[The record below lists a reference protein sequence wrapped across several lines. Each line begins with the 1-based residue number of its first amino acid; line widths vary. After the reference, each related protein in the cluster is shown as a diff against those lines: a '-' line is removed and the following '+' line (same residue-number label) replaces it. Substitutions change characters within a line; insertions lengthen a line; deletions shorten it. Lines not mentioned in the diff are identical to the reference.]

1 VIENQKPN
9 GTILMD
15 KSMQKLVYQRLSAK
29 ISGKS
34 FWFFWFAVLVMLA
47 SVFAAHAQSTSNI
60 SQTSSDAVDLQELT
74 RQAVSHYDQR
84 RQQAENYTYLKH
96 GRFKRFD
103 NRGKFHWESTTMEI
117 VFIYGGQDVR
127 MIEYN
132 GRPIPREQQKSEWD
146 RLQEIIDK
154 HLEAAAKLHF
164 QTGTYYYYYEKD
176 VQLPLR
182 QHPSLFDI
190 KLKGHPM
197 LDGRRTY
204 LVEASPKM
212 SYPPADDDE
221 KNAQAF
227 LIKLWIDEKD
237 REISKLEIKLIAE
250 AKLFRTVLI
259 VKAGGSEAQKSAGDP
274 NEVYEPGT
282 ILGMEW
288 TKINGEAWL
297 PKSAHSKGKFRFL
310 PARNSFPEE
319 GEATYSDYK
328 KFRVDTK
335 VTPENSN

>member
-1 VIENQKPN
+1 VIGRSGDRVIENQKPN

-34 FWFFWFAVLVMLA
+34 FWFFRFAVLLTLA
-47 SVFAAHAQSTSNI
+47 SVFATPAKSPSSI

-74 RQAVSHYDQR
+74 RQAVSHYDQ
-84 RQQAENYTYLKH
+84 
-96 GRFKRFD
+96 
-103 NRGKFHWESTTMEI
+103 
-117 VFIYGGQDVR
+117 
-127 MIEYN
+127 
-132 GRPIPREQQKSEWD
+132 
-146 RLQEIIDK
+146 
-154 HLEAAAKLHF
+154 
-164 QTGTYYYYYEKD
+164 
-176 VQLPLR
+176 
-182 QHPSLFDI
+182 
-190 KLKGHPM
+190 
-197 LDGRRTY
+197 
-204 LVEASPKM
+204 
-212 SYPPADDDE
+212 PADDDE

-227 LIKLWIDEKD
+227 LIKLWVDEKD

-310 PARNSFPEE
+310 PARNIFPEE

-335 VTPENSN
+335 VVPENSN